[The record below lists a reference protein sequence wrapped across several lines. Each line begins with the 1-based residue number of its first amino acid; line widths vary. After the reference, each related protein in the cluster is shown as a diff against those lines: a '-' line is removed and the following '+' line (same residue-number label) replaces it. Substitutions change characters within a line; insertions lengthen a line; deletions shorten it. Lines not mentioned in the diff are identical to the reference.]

1 MQWVGCTLATL
12 DVFLD
17 ATTMTLVGN
26 GRSSVLRKTDATRVL
41 PFGHGDIIEDRNE
54 MVRETIKNPFSELGS
69 STIVKILLQ
78 VRNRKIMTT
87 KNRP

>member
-12 DVFLD
+12 AVFLD
-17 ATTMTLVGN
+17 ETTMTLVGN
-26 GRSSVLRKTDATRVL
+26 GRSSNVLRKTDATRVL

-54 MVRETIKNPFSELGS
+54 MVRETIKNPFSEVN
-69 STIVKILLQ
+69 TIVKNLLK
-78 VRNRKIMTT
+78 VRDRKIMTV